1 MASSTMRAR
10 GVRSSVWAKRSPLP
24 HQRVW
29 MLGLDG
35 LRFMSSTRRADAMFG
50 SRRRRVGMPM
60 FLVGLSLMGTG
71 IGWEVP
77 ALAIGGLVLFVV
89 GIVLLWRRRKEFSV
103 Y

>member
-1 MASSTMRAR
+1 
-10 GVRSSVWAKRSPLP
+10 
-24 HQRVW
+24 
-29 MLGLDG
+29 
-35 LRFMSSTRRADAMFG
+35 MFG
-50 SRRRRVGMPM
+50 SRRRRIATPL
-60 FLVGLSLMGTG
+60 FIVGLSMMGTG